1 MSGQEGLHDRA
12 LDSTATAV
20 DQADFREAASVGGF
34 QIVVD
39 HARHV
44 ARRERVEVERLLDR
58 DGDGLLRD
66 ETLR

>member
-1 MSGQEGLHDRA
+1 
-12 LDSTATAV
+12 V